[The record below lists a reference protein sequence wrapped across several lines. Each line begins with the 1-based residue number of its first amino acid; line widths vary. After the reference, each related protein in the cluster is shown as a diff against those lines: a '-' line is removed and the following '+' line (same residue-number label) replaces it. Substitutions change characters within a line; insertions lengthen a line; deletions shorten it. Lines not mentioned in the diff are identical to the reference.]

1 MRPSNAVLLKGVF
14 LNGWLMNQ
22 SIVSEKS
29 AGFLRLL
36 LAVNFNAAVIFLL
49 IVSVLSAMGSHMFF
63 EDYGD
68 LYGPMDNNLRLM
80 LIYLSVSELAVY
92 SFCRY
97 SENFSVMVVMGLFL
111 LLCSFGIEVYSEIN
125 EVVVDE
131 NYFWFFVYLGLSH
144 LCYGLI
150 PNSNKR

>member
-14 LNGWLMNQ
+14 LTRWLMNQ

-29 AGFLRLL
+29 AGLLRLL

-80 LIYLSVSELAVY
+80 LIYLSVSELAIY

-111 LLCSFGIEVYSEIN
+111 LLCSFGIEVYSDIN

-150 PNSNKR
+150 PQSIKR